1 MREER
6 LNFLTPRVPECQP
19 FLSIVMSISLSTL
32 RLHNQRL
39 DELIEDLEELFGMQP
54 ITPNDSIESIMYKA
68 GQASVVEY
76 IKRKNED

>member
-1 MREER
+1 
-6 LNFLTPRVPECQP
+6 
-19 FLSIVMSISLSTL
+19 MSISLSTL

-76 IKRKNED
+76 IKLKNED